1 MIYVAVIFFCVAT
14 QCGIISTDIAFEK
27 EIDCQEAVRFGAD
40 RLAAKGAT
48 LINGQ
53 CISVRYEPN
62 KRNSQ
67 TDADQTL

>member
-14 QCGIISTDIAFEK
+14 QCGMVSIDIPFEK
-27 EIDCQEAVRFGAD
+27 ETDCQEAVRFGAD

-53 CISVRYEPN
+53 CIPVRHEPS

-67 TDADQTL
+67 TDADQTF

>member
-1 MIYVAVIFFCVAT
+1 MISV
-14 QCGIISTDIAFEK
+14 DIPFEQ
-27 EIDCQEAVRFGAD
+27 ESDCQEAVRFGAD

-53 CISVRYEPN
+53 CIPVRREIS

-67 TDADQTL
+67 AVAHKAV